1 MSAVESR
8 ANQLRSLLTTPSDAV
23 DNDTD
28 IDIDI
33 DVDGENHDLGRTNNI
48 AAYNAARI
56 AKRKRALTA
65 KRDERAESDTTNT
78 TTNATDT
85 ADNNIDEDI
94 GGAGAPVRAL
104 CAMRAGERVGLVHY
118 DGARNAFLF
127 VDQQLTNDGHI
138 DVRSV
143 LALVHFRLLGG
154 DPLRAVV
161 TSSGGGEQFA
171 FNAELQRAFAGA
183 ELVVIAPSNFNQ
195 KSGLRRLEL
204 LADKSTLYLA
214 AHIDIENSLLMRCF
228 DGLCHLL
235 QKKLQLP
242 LFSDAAAA
250 TNAPRRVAS
259 FDHVSLD
266 ALMHMNH
273 NTFVALQ
280 IVSPAGA
287 VGAVDGGAGAQR
299 RSPLTAPIDS
309 IEALM
314 LAHTTSPGGKAL
326 MRRWVRAPL
335 LQLDVIVARQRMV
348 QWFVAPAQLG
358 VVAQLKALLGS
369 LKAVAALVQRL
380 ASASRPAKLSDI
392 VSVRNAAATLVELLQ
407 LCRATTVD
415 KRQLFAGLDAIDCT
429 QLLTLIA
436 VVDRVVDTSASKDDG
451 ERFAVRDGID
461 KELDDLRFFYLGL
474 GDFFD
479 SVGVEELDALA
490 PKLPG
495 VQSLAI
501 AYYPQ
506 LGTQLVIGKGD
517 VHDLVRALTAA
528 ATPVGAA
535 AAAAAVAAAPP
546 YEILLNYGLE
556 FQFETSDNAFF
567 KNERM
572 LELDEF
578 LGDIHSDIKDLENA
592 IVRQLEAACVE
603 HAPTL
608 LAALDVAAIV
618 DCALAFA
625 GVAQAQKYA
634 CPTVTD
640 EPGGSLYVLNGRHP
654 LLECQARGA
663 FVPNNTAIDAS
674 SKVQLL
680 TGPNFSG
687 KSVYLKQNALICYMA
702 QIGSFVPADG
712 AQLSLIDA
720 IHTRLYSNDSA
731 SSTSPLS
738 SWALDCQQVS
748 AMLRQATPR
757 SLLLVDE
764 FGKGTA
770 VRDGVAMLAAL
781 LRHLAARADAPKV
794 FVTTHHAE
802 LYSRGLLSDSVLRE
816 HVQHT
821 HMQFAVAPG
830 ADDGAIVLLYKVVAT
845 DVNHVPQS
853 FGLEC
858 ARRAGM
864 PAAVLSRA
872 RSVLD
877 DVANDRA
884 IEPLREPS
892 VESQA
897 RAAQHAHVLARFKQL
912 LAGAVTDD
920 AIAAF
925 AAEIKALAE

>member
-1 MSAVESR
+1 
-8 ANQLRSLLTTPSDAV
+8 
-23 DNDTD
+23 
-28 IDIDI
+28 
-33 DVDGENHDLGRTNNI
+33 
-48 AAYNAARI
+48 
-56 AKRKRALTA
+56 
-65 KRDERAESDTTNT
+65 
-78 TTNATDT
+78 
-85 ADNNIDEDI
+85 
-94 GGAGAPVRAL
+94 
-104 CAMRAGERVGLVHY
+104 
-118 DGARNAFLF
+118 
-127 VDQQLTNDGHI
+127 
-138 DVRSV
+138 
-143 LALVHFRLLGG
+143 
-154 DPLRAVV
+154 
-161 TSSGGGEQFA
+161 
-171 FNAELQRAFAGA
+171 
-183 ELVVIAPSNFNQ
+183 
-195 KSGLRRLEL
+195 
-204 LADKSTLYLA
+204 
-214 AHIDIENSLLMRCF
+214 
-228 DGLCHLL
+228 
-235 QKKLQLP
+235 
-242 LFSDAAAA
+242 
-250 TNAPRRVAS
+250 
-259 FDHVSLD
+259 
-266 ALMHMNH
+266 
-273 NTFVALQ
+273 
-280 IVSPAGA
+280 
-287 VGAVDGGAGAQR
+287 
-299 RSPLTAPIDS
+299 
-309 IEALM
+309 
-314 LAHTTSPGGKAL
+314 
-326 MRRWVRAPL
+326 
-335 LQLDVIVARQRMV
+335 
-348 QWFVAPAQLG
+348 
-358 VVAQLKALLGS
+358 
-369 LKAVAALVQRL
+369 
-380 ASASRPAKLSDI
+380 
-392 VSVRNAAATLVELLQ
+392 
-407 LCRATTVD
+407 
-415 KRQLFAGLDAIDCT
+415 
-429 QLLTLIA
+429 
-436 VVDRVVDTSASKDDG
+436 
-451 ERFAVRDGID
+451 
-461 KELDDLRFFYLGL
+461 
-474 GDFFD
+474 
-479 SVGVEELDALA
+479 
-490 PKLPG
+490 
-495 VQSLAI
+495 
-501 AYYPQ
+501 
-506 LGTQLVIGKGD
+506 
-517 VHDLVRALTAA
+517 
-528 ATPVGAA
+528 
-535 AAAAAVAAAPP
+535 
-546 YEILLNYGLE
+546 
-556 FQFETSDNAFF
+556 
-567 KNERM
+567 
-572 LELDEF
+572 
-578 LGDIHSDIKDLENA
+578 
-592 IVRQLEAACVE
+592 
-603 HAPTL
+603 
-608 LAALDVAAIV
+608 
-618 DCALAFA
+618 
-625 GVAQAQKYA
+625 
-634 CPTVTD
+634 
-640 EPGGSLYVLNGRHP
+640 VLNGRHP